1 MPEPRMPAPRMRAG
15 DADRQQVVEK
25 LGRHLGEGRLTMD
38 EFDERVVRAHAAVY
52 LDELPPLTAD
62 LPEPP
67 APIAARAPDVRRPGP
82 PPAVVAVLLALA
94 AVWSVALVTYG
105 VVPILPLV
113 LAFLFLRH
121 QRWSRRW

>member
-38 EFDERVVRAHAAVY
+38 EFDERVVQAHAAVY

-67 APIAARAPDVRRPGP
+67 APLPARTPAVRRPGP
-82 PPAVVAVLLALA
+82 PPAVAAVLLVLA
-94 AVWSVALVTYG
+94 AAWSVSLVVYG
-105 VVPILPLV
+105 VAPILPLI

-121 QRWSRRW
+121 QRWSRR

>member
-1 MPEPRMPAPRMRAG
+1 MPEPRMRAG

-52 LDELPPLTAD
+52 LDELPALTAD

-67 APIAARAPDVRRPGP
+67 APVPVRPVRRPGP
-82 PPAVVAVLLALA
+82 PPAVAAVLLVLA
-94 AVWSVALVTYG
+94 AAWTVSLVAYG
-105 VVPILPLV
+105 VAPILPLI